1 MLSVTKA
8 LACFIARLTLA
19 SALALMAVVAWAD
32 DTPGVQPSIDS
43 LANGRPLSDE
53 RLAELRGTGDHFRL
67 SATDQIG
74 APRQIAVILWDESR
88 TGRPAPRSGHDSAS
102 SQTNV
107 VATRR

>member
-8 LACFIARLTLA
+8 LARSIARLTLA
-19 SALALMAVVAWAD
+19 SALAVMAAVAWAD

-67 SATDQIG
+67 SGTDQIG
-74 APRQIAVILWDESR
+74 APRQIGVILWDESR
-88 TGRPAPRSGHDSAS
+88 SRRSALRGGHEAAS
-102 SQTNV
+102 SQTNIV
-107 VATRR
+107 VKR